1 MRFIVTCG
9 EEIVGVR
16 GGAGGA
22 IWFEPFKKLEVSPFL
37 TRLA

>member
-9 EEIVGVR
+9 EEILACA
-16 GGAGGA
+16 GAKYG
-22 IWFEPFKKLEVSPFL
+22 FEPFKKIEVSPLL